1 MFVTEAQAQTAEPT
15 VGTAPIAAQPPVE
28 HGAHT
33 EVAGDGEHGVG
44 VFPQMDTTY
53 FPSQLL
59 WLAITFGLF
68 YWVLQKAILPRIG
81 AIIENRRDRIAL
93 DLDAAGKMKTDADE
107 AMAAY
112 QQELT
117 AARERSHL
125 IATAARDT
133 AKVDAE
139 AERARIEASLDE
151 KLNAAQTRIDEIK
164 RSALADVGAIAE
176 EATAE
181 ILAAVARLDVPREEV
196 AGAVRAVRS

>member
-15 VGTAPIAAQPPVE
+15 VGTTPITAEPVT
-28 HGAHT
+28 HGEHT
-33 EVAGDGEHGVG
+33 EVPAGEHHSG
-44 VFPQMDTTY
+44 VFPPMDSTY

-81 AIIENRRDRIAL
+81 GIIENRRDRIAL
-93 DLDAAGKMKTDADE
+93 DLDAAQKMKSDADG
-107 AMAAY
+107 ALAAY

-117 AARERSHL
+117 AARERSHS
-125 IATAARDT
+125 IAAAARDT

-139 AERARIEASLDE
+139 AERVRVEATLDE
-151 KLNAAQTRIDEIK
+151 KLAVAQARIDEIK

-176 EATAE
+176 DATAA
-181 ILAAVARLDVPREEV
+181 ILDAVAGLDVPRDEV

>member
-15 VGTAPIAAQPPVE
+15 VGTTPIPAEPVT
-28 HGAHT
+28 HGEHT
-33 EVAGDGEHGVG
+33 EVPAGEHHSG
-44 VFPQMDTTY
+44 VFPPMDTTY

-59 WLAITFGLF
+59 WLAISFGLF

-81 AIIENRRDRIAL
+81 GIIENRRDRIAL
-93 DLDAAGKMKTDADE
+93 DLEAAEKMKSDADE

-125 IATAARDT
+125 IATAARDS

-151 KLNAAQTRIDEIK
+151 KLAAAQTRIDDIK

-176 EATAE
+176 DATAA
-181 ILAAVARLDVPREEV
+181 ILDAVAGLDVPRDEV